1 MQLTLAL
8 SNSLESSYVGKI
20 AFIERRLTE
29 LNFGRDL
36 RAAILRIILLTLS
49 MAWYKLATA
58 LHVQNT

>member
-36 RAAILRIILLTLS
+36 RGYFEDYFTNVVHGL
-49 MAWYKLATA
+49 
-58 LHVQNT
+58 V